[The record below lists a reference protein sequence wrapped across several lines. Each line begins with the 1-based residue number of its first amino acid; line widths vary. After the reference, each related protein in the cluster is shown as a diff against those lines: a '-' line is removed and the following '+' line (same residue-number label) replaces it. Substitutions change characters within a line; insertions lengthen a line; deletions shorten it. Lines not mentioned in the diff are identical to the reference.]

1 MAMKIKSVDIGRLS
15 TKNNIFLAPLAG
27 FTDFSLRSIC
37 YDLGA
42 GLCFT
47 EMVSAKGLTYN
58 NQNTKELLLTA
69 DNEYIKAVQLF
80 GSEPDILRRACE
92 SRDLE
97 KFDIID
103 INMGCPVP
111 KVFNN
116 GEGSKLLDNIP
127 LAQSIV
133 KECVKSGKTITVK
146 MRLGTQRP
154 SFAALDLAKAVEQAG
169 ASMVTVHGRYR
180 DDYYRGEIDYEKIA
194 QIKGALKIPVIANGN
209 LFSVK
214 DAELCLDKTGAD
226 GVMLAR
232 GALSKPWL
240 FSEIQGIP
248 VENKKEVINRHIDL
262 LLTKYS
268 DQRVAVILRKQMAL
282 YVLGQRDA
290 KKYKQ
295 QAFEAT
301 STKELKQIINNL
313 VL

>member
-92 SRDLE
+92 SKDLE

-154 SFAALDLAKAVEQAG
+154 NFAALDLAKAVEQAG

-180 DDYYRGEIDYEKIA
+180 DDYYRGEIDYDKIA

-209 LFSVK
+209 IFSVK

>member
-58 NQNTKELLLTA
+58 NQNTKELLFTA

-154 SFAALDLAKAVEQAG
+154 NFAALDLAKAVEQAG

-180 DDYYRGEIDYEKIA
+180 DDYYRGEIDYDKIA
-194 QIKGALKIPVIANGN
+194 QIKCALRIPVIANGN

>member
-1 MAMKIKSVDIGRLS
+1 MKIKSVDIGRLS

-154 SFAALDLAKAVEQAG
+154 NFAALDLAKAVEQAG

-180 DDYYRGEIDYEKIA
+180 DDYYRGEIDYDKIA

-209 LFSVK
+209 VFSVK

>member
-58 NQNTKELLLTA
+58 NQNTKELLYTA

-92 SRDLE
+92 SKDLE

-180 DDYYRGEIDYEKIA
+180 DDYYRGEIDYDKIA

-209 LFSVK
+209 IFSVK

>member
-133 KECVKSGKTITVK
+133 KECVKSGKIITVK

-180 DDYYRGEIDYEKIA
+180 DDYYRGEIDDDKIA

>member
-1 MAMKIKSVDIGRLS
+1 MQLKSLDIGRLS

-58 NQNTKELLLTA
+58 NQNTKELLYTA

-180 DDYYRGEIDYEKIA
+180 DDYYRGEIDYDKIA

-214 DAELCLDKTGAD
+214 DAEICLDKTGAD

>member
-1 MAMKIKSVDIGRLS
+1 METKSIAIGRLS

-27 FTDFSLRSIC
+27 FTDFSFRSIC

-42 GLCFT
+42 GLCFS

-58 NQNTKELLLTA
+58 NQNTKDLLLTA
-69 DNEYIKAVQLF
+69 DNEYVKAVQLF
-80 GSEPDILRRACE
+80 GCEPEILRRACE
-92 SRDLE
+92 SYDLE
-97 KFDIID
+97 KFDIVD

-116 GEGSKLLDNIP
+116 GEGSKLLDNIA
-127 LAQSIV
+127 LAQAIV

-154 SFAALDLAKAVEQAG
+154 NFTALDLAKAVEDAG
-169 ASMVTVHGRYR
+169 ASMITVHGRYR
-180 DDYYRGEIDYEKIA
+180 DDYYRGDIDYDKIA
-194 QIKGALKIPVIANGN
+194 QIKSALKIPVIANGN
-209 LFSVK
+209 IFSTE
-214 DAELCLDKTGAD
+214 DAELCMRKTGAD

-240 FSEIQGIP
+240 FSELQGVT
-248 VENKKEVINRHIDL
+248 VENKKDVVNRHIDL
-262 LLTKYS
+262 LLTRFS
-268 DQRVAVILRKQMAL
+268 DERVAVIMRKQMAL

-301 STKELKQIINNL
+301 TTDELRQIIDKL

>member
-58 NQNTKELLLTA
+58 NQNTKELLFTA

-180 DDYYRGEIDYEKIA
+180 DDYYRGEIDYDKIA

-209 LFSVK
+209 IFSVK

-290 KKYKQ
+290 KKLKLK
-295 QAFEAT
+295 AFEAT

>member
-58 NQNTKELLLTA
+58 NQNTKELLYTA

-180 DDYYRGEIDYEKIA
+180 DDYYRGEIDYDKIA

-214 DAELCLDKTGAD
+214 DAEICLDKTGAD

>member
-154 SFAALDLAKAVEQAG
+154 NFAALDLAKAVEQAG

-209 LFSVK
+209 IFSVK

>member
-154 SFAALDLAKAVEQAG
+154 NFAALDLAKAVEQAG

-180 DDYYRGEIDYEKIA
+180 DDYYRGEIDYDKIA

>member
-58 NQNTKELLLTA
+58 NQNTKELLFTA

-180 DDYYRGEIDYEKIA
+180 DDYYRGEIDYDKIA

-290 KKYKQ
+290 KKLKLK
-295 QAFEAT
+295 AFEAT

>member
-37 YDLGA
+37 YGLGA

-58 NQNTKELLLTA
+58 NQNTKELLFTA

-92 SRDLE
+92 SKDLE

-180 DDYYRGEIDYEKIA
+180 DDYYRGEIDYDKIT

-209 LFSVK
+209 IFSVK

>member
-133 KECVKSGKTITVK
+133 KECVKSGKIITVK

-180 DDYYRGEIDYEKIA
+180 DDYYRGEIDYDKIA

-209 LFSVK
+209 IFSVK

>member
-97 KFDIID
+97 KFDIVD

-180 DDYYRGEIDYEKIA
+180 DDYYRGEIDYDKIA

-290 KKYKQ
+290 KKLKLK
-295 QAFEAT
+295 AFEAT

>member
-116 GEGSKLLDNIP
+116 GEGSKLLDDIP

-180 DDYYRGEIDYEKIA
+180 DDYYRGEIDYDKIA

-209 LFSVK
+209 IFSVK

>member
-97 KFDIID
+97 KFDIVD

-133 KECVKSGKTITVK
+133 KECVKSGKIITVK

-154 SFAALDLAKAVEQAG
+154 NFAALDLAKAVEQAG

-180 DDYYRGEIDYEKIA
+180 DDYYRGEIDYDKIA

>member
-58 NQNTKELLLTA
+58 NQNTKDLLLTA

-180 DDYYRGEIDYEKIA
+180 DDYYRGEIDYDKIA

-214 DAELCLDKTGAD
+214 DAEICLDKTGAD

>member
-180 DDYYRGEIDYEKIA
+180 DDYYRGEIDYDKIA

-209 LFSVK
+209 IFSVK

>member
-58 NQNTKELLLTA
+58 NQNTKDLLLTA

-154 SFAALDLAKAVEQAG
+154 NFAALDLAKAVEQAG

-180 DDYYRGEIDYEKIA
+180 DDYYRGEIDYDKIA
-194 QIKGALKIPVIANGN
+194 QIKCALKIPVIANGN
-209 LFSVK
+209 IFSVK

-268 DQRVAVILRKQMAL
+268 DQRVAVILRKQLAL

>member
-92 SRDLE
+92 SKDLE

-154 SFAALDLAKAVEQAG
+154 NFAALDLAKAVEQAG

-180 DDYYRGEIDYEKIA
+180 DDYYRGEIDYDKIA

-214 DAELCLDKTGAD
+214 EAELCLDKTGAD

>member
-47 EMVSAKGLTYN
+47 EKVSAKGLTYN

-180 DDYYRGEIDYEKIA
+180 DDYYRGEIDYDKIA

-209 LFSVK
+209 VFSVK

>member
-133 KECVKSGKTITVK
+133 KECVKSGKIITVK

-180 DDYYRGEIDYEKIA
+180 DDYYRGEIDYDKIA

>member
-58 NQNTKELLLTA
+58 NQNTKELLFTA

-154 SFAALDLAKAVEQAG
+154 NFAALDLAKAVEQAG

-180 DDYYRGEIDYEKIA
+180 DDYYRGEIDYDKIA

>member
-37 YDLGA
+37 YGLGA

-58 NQNTKELLLTA
+58 NQNTKELLFTA

-92 SRDLE
+92 SKDLE

-180 DDYYRGEIDYEKIA
+180 DDYYRGEIDYDKIT

-209 LFSVK
+209 IFSVK

-248 VENKKEVINRHIDL
+248 VENKKEVINKHIDL

>member
-58 NQNTKELLLTA
+58 NQNTKDLLLTA

-180 DDYYRGEIDYEKIA
+180 DDYYRGEIDYDKIA

>member
-154 SFAALDLAKAVEQAG
+154 NFAALDLAKAVEQAG

-180 DDYYRGEIDYEKIA
+180 DDYYRGEIDYDKIA

-248 VENKKEVINRHIDL
+248 VENKKEV
-262 LLTKYS
+262 
-268 DQRVAVILRKQMAL
+268 
-282 YVLGQRDA
+282 
-290 KKYKQ
+290 
-295 QAFEAT
+295 
-301 STKELKQIINNL
+301 
-313 VL
+313 